1 MKFNTG
7 ISVPRVDFSDPQ
19 GGKGGCDRKA
29 STIKAH
35 VHRYVNGG
43 RDVQNAQ
50 EFKTV
55 ILSNGG
61 INGVHV
67 AVVDAAVATCELPQ
81 VELDGVSMLN
91 NFEFSSDAV
100 TIWRA
105 FDLGQGKQRR
115 KSKLYSKKKGK
126 T

>member
-1 MKFNTG
+1 M
-7 ISVPRVDFSDPQ
+7 
-19 GGKGGCDRKA
+19 
-29 STIKAH
+29 
-35 VHRYVNGG
+35 
-43 RDVQNAQ
+43 
-50 EFKTV
+50 
-55 ILSNGG
+55 
-61 INGVHV
+61 HV